1 VAPLVSVWAF
11 LLDGVFVGA
20 TRTAEMR
27 NGMAVSLMV
36 FLLAAWLLVPI
47 WGNHGLWLSF
57 LVLMSARGLW
67 LGVIYARHRPEVW
80 VAARR

>member
-1 VAPLVSVWAF
+1 
-11 LLDGVFVGA
+11 
-20 TRTAEMR
+20 
-27 NGMAVSLMV
+27 MV

-67 LGVIYARHRPEVW
+67 LGVIYALHKPEVW
-80 VAARR
+80 VTARH